1 MDSIALAVPPFDA
14 LTRDGGRW
22 QRFKKV
28 TSMRVLIAE
37 HDHPLYTRLLQAAA
51 PELEV
56 LTSGDSAQLSRLA
69 ADCPVW
75 LGQPDLLA
83 TLMRQGHQ
91 PQWLQSTWAGITPL
105 LASGLQRN
113 YRLTRAVGIFGQVMA
128 EYVLTYILG
137 HEREVMARL
146 VSQVERKWD
155 NRMGQSLVGRKVLI
169 VGAGDIGQTVA
180 QFLQPF
186 GVELYA
192 IARTAREQAL
202 FKEVGTLE
210 DLPRLVGAVDY
221 VVNLLPN
228 TPDTHDL
235 YDAELFAQFNPTGV
249 FINAGR
255 GVAVVDADLVEAL
268 RVGHIAAAVIDVCRQ
283 EPLPAKHPFW
293 TAWGLL
299 LTGHSSAPTSPSLMV
314 QLFVDNLR
322 AFQAG
327 QPMRGE
333 VDFARGY

>member
-1 MDSIALAVPPFDA
+1 
-14 LTRDGGRW
+14 
-22 QRFKKV
+22 
-28 TSMRVLIAE
+28 MRVLIAE
-37 HDHPLYTRLLQAAA
+37 HDHAVYARLLRQAA

-56 LTSGDSAQLSRLA
+56 LTSGDSAELSRLA

-83 TLMRQGHQ
+83 TLLRQGHQ

-105 LASGLQRN
+105 LADGLPRH

-137 HEREVMARL
+137 HEREVLARL

-155 NRMGQSLVGRKVLI
+155 NRLGQSLVGRKVLI
-169 VGAGDIGQTVA
+169 VGTGDIGQSVA
-180 QFLQPF
+180 QFLVPF
-186 GVELYA
+186 GVKLYG
-192 IARTAREQAL
+192 IASQAREQAP
-202 FKEVGTLE
+202 FIEVAGLQ
-210 DLPRLVGAVDY
+210 DLGRLVGEVDY

-228 TPDTHDL
+228 TPSTHDL
-235 YDAELFAQFNPTGV
+235 YDAALFRQFKPTGL
-249 FINAGR
+249 FINVGR
-255 GVAVVDADLVEAL
+255 GVSVVDADLVQAL
-268 RVGHIAAAVIDVCRQ
+268 KDGHLAGAVIDVCRQ
-283 EPLPAKHPFW
+283 EPLPQRHPFW

-299 LTGHSSAPTSPSLMV
+299 LTGHSSAPTSPELMV

-322 AFQAG
+322 AYKARQAL
-327 QPMRGE
+327 RGE

>member
-1 MDSIALAVPPFDA
+1 
-14 LTRDGGRW
+14 
-22 QRFKKV
+22 
-28 TSMRVLIAE
+28 MRVLIAE
-37 HDHPLYTRLLQAAA
+37 QDYSLYAQLLQQAA
-51 PELEV
+51 PELQV
-56 LTSGDSAQLSRLA
+56 HTSGDSAQLAQLA

-75 LGQPDLLA
+75 LGQPDLMA
-83 TLMRQGHQ
+83 TLLRQGHT

-105 LASGLQRN
+105 LAEGLGRD
-113 YRLTRAVGIFGQVMA
+113 YRLSRAVGIFGQVMA
-128 EYVLTYILG
+128 EYVLTYMLG

-155 NRMGQSLVGRKVLI
+155 NRTGQSLVGRKVLI

-186 GVELYA
+186 GVELFA
-192 IARTAREQAL
+192 IASSAREQAP
-202 FKEVGTLE
+202 FTEVATLG
-210 DLPRLVGAVDY
+210 DLPRLVSQMDY
-221 VVNLLPN
+221 VINLLPN
-228 TPDTHDL
+228 TPETHDL
-235 YDAELFAQFNPTGV
+235 YDAELFALFNPNAV

-268 RVGHIAAAVIDVCRQ
+268 RLGHLAGAIIDVCRQ

-299 LTGHSSAPTSPSLMV
+299 LTGHSSAPTSPPMMV
-314 QLFVDNLR
+314 QLFIDNLR
-322 AFQAG
+322 AYQAG
-327 QPMRGE
+327 EPLRGE

>member
-1 MDSIALAVPPFDA
+1 
-14 LTRDGGRW
+14 
-22 QRFKKV
+22 
-28 TSMRVLIAE
+28 MRVLIAE
-37 HDHPLYTRLLQAAA
+37 HDHAVYARLLRQAA

-56 LTSGDSAQLSRLA
+56 LTSGDSAELSRLA

-83 TLMRQGHQ
+83 TLLRQGHQ

-105 LASGLQRN
+105 LADGLPRH

-137 HEREVMARL
+137 HEREVLARL

-155 NRMGQSLVGRKVLI
+155 NRLGQSLVGRKVLI
-169 VGAGDIGQTVA
+169 VGTGDIGQSVA
-180 QFLQPF
+180 QFLVPF
-186 GVELYA
+186 GVKLYG
-192 IARTAREQAL
+192 IASQAREQAP
-202 FKEVGTLE
+202 FIEVAGLE
-210 DLPRLVGAVDY
+210 ELGRLVGEVDY

-228 TPDTHDL
+228 TPSTHDL
-235 YDAELFAQFNPTGV
+235 YDAALFRQFKPTGL
-249 FINAGR
+249 FINVGR
-255 GVAVVDADLVEAL
+255 GVSVVDADLVQAL
-268 RVGHIAAAVIDVCRQ
+268 KDGHLAGAVIDVCRQ
-283 EPLPAKHPFW
+283 EPLPQRHPFW

-299 LTGHSSAPTSPSLMV
+299 LTGHSSAPTSPELMV

-322 AFQAG
+322 AYQAR
-327 QPMRGE
+327 QALRGE

>member
-1 MDSIALAVPPFDA
+1 
-14 LTRDGGRW
+14 
-22 QRFKKV
+22 
-28 TSMRVLIAE
+28 MRVLIAE
-37 HDHPLYTRLLQAAA
+37 HDHAVYARLLRQAA

-56 LTSGDSAQLSRLA
+56 LTSGDSAELSRLA

-83 TLMRQGHQ
+83 TLLRQGHQ

-105 LASGLQRN
+105 LADGLPRH

-137 HEREVMARL
+137 HEREVLARL

-155 NRMGQSLVGRKVLI
+155 NRLGQSLVGRKVLI
-169 VGAGDIGQTVA
+169 VGTGDIGQSVA
-180 QFLQPF
+180 QFLLPF
-186 GVELYA
+186 GVKLYG
-192 IARTAREQAL
+192 IASQPREQAP
-202 FKEVGTLE
+202 FIEVAGLE
-210 DLPRLVGAVDY
+210 DLGRLVGEVDY

-228 TPDTHDL
+228 TPSTHDL
-235 YDAELFAQFNPTGV
+235 YDAALFKQFKSTGL
-249 FINAGR
+249 FINVGR
-255 GVAVVDADLVEAL
+255 GVAVVDADLVQAL
-268 RVGHIAAAVIDVCRQ
+268 KDGHLAGAVIDVCRQ
-283 EPLPAKHPFW
+283 EPLPQRHPFW

-299 LTGHSSAPTSPSLMV
+299 LTGHSSAPTSPELMV

-322 AFQAG
+322 AYEAKQAL
-327 QPMRGE
+327 RGE

>member
-1 MDSIALAVPPFDA
+1 
-14 LTRDGGRW
+14 
-22 QRFKKV
+22 
-28 TSMRVLIAE
+28 MRVLIAE
-37 HDHPLYTRLLQAAA
+37 HDYSLYAQLLQQAA
-51 PELEV
+51 PHLDIQ
-56 LTSGDSAQLSRLA
+56 TSGDSAQLAQLA

-83 TLMRQGHQ
+83 TLLRQGHT

-105 LASGLQRN
+105 LAPGLGRD
-113 YRLTRAVGIFGQVMA
+113 YRLSRAVGIFGQVMA
-128 EYVLTYILG
+128 EYVLTYMLG

-155 NRMGQSLVGRKVLI
+155 NRTGQSLVGRKVLI

-180 QFLQPF
+180 QFLLPF

-192 IARTAREQAL
+192 VASSVREQAP
-202 FKEVGTLE
+202 FKEVTTLSE
-210 DLPRLVGAVDY
+210 LPRLVGQMDY
-221 VVNLLPN
+221 VINLLPN

-235 YDAELFAQFNPTGV
+235 YDAELFALFNPNGV
-249 FINAGR
+249 FMNVGR

-268 RVGHIAAAVIDVCRQ
+268 RQGHLAGAIIDVCRQ

-299 LTGHSSAPTSPSLMV
+299 LTGHSSAPTSPQMMV

-327 QPMRGE
+327 ETTYGE
-333 VDFARGY
+333 VDFERGY

>member
-1 MDSIALAVPPFDA
+1 
-14 LTRDGGRW
+14 
-22 QRFKKV
+22 
-28 TSMRVLIAE
+28 MRVLIAE
-37 HDHPLYTRLLQAAA
+37 HDYSLYAQLLQQAA
-51 PELEV
+51 PHLDIQ
-56 LTSGDSAQLSRLA
+56 TSGDSAELAHMA

-83 TLMRQGHQ
+83 TLLRQGHT

-105 LASGLQRN
+105 LAPGLGRD
-113 YRLTRAVGIFGQVMA
+113 YRLSRAVGIFGQVMA
-128 EYVLTYILG
+128 EYVLTYMLG

-155 NRMGQSLVGRKVLI
+155 NRTGQSLVGRKVLI

-180 QFLQPF
+180 QFLLPF

-192 IARTAREQAL
+192 VASSVREQAP
-202 FKEVGTLE
+202 FKEVTTLSE
-210 DLPRLVGAVDY
+210 LPRLVGQMDY
-221 VVNLLPN
+221 VINLLPN

-235 YDAELFAQFNPTGV
+235 YDAELFALFNPNGV
-249 FINAGR
+249 FMNVGR

-268 RVGHIAAAVIDVCRQ
+268 RLGHLAGAIIDVCRQ

-299 LTGHSSAPTSPSLMV
+299 LTGHSSAPTSPQMMV

-327 QPMRGE
+327 ETTYGE
-333 VDFARGY
+333 VDFERGY

>member
-1 MDSIALAVPPFDA
+1 
-14 LTRDGGRW
+14 
-22 QRFKKV
+22 
-28 TSMRVLIAE
+28 MRVLIAE
-37 HDHPLYTRLLQAAA
+37 QDYSLYAQLLQQAA
-51 PELEV
+51 PELQV
-56 LTSGDSAQLSRLA
+56 HTSGDSAQLAQLA

-75 LGQPDLLA
+75 LGQPDLMA
-83 TLMRQGHQ
+83 TLLRQGHT

-105 LASGLQRN
+105 LAEGLGRD
-113 YRLTRAVGIFGQVMA
+113 YRLSRAVGIFGLVMA
-128 EYVLTYILG
+128 EYVLTYMLG

-155 NRMGQSLVGRKVLI
+155 NRTGQSLVGRKVLI

-192 IARTAREQAL
+192 IASSAREQAP
-202 FKEVGTLE
+202 FTEVATLS
-210 DLPRLVGAVDY
+210 DLPRLVSQMDY
-221 VVNLLPN
+221 VINLLPN
-228 TPDTHDL
+228 TPETHDL
-235 YDAELFAQFNPTGV
+235 YDAELFAQFNPNAV

-268 RVGHIAAAVIDVCRQ
+268 RLGHLAGAIIDVCRQ

-299 LTGHSSAPTSPSLMV
+299 LTGHSSAPTSPPMMV
-314 QLFVDNLR
+314 QLFIDNLR
-322 AFQAG
+322 AYQAG
-327 QPMRGE
+327 QPLRG
-333 VDFARGY
+333 FQGCWATG